1 MHYFEFSNT
10 ENLFLHYRMNL
21 GAFKEKYMSLVHIS
35 GFINGDFLPIATQTQ
50 PVYDP
55 GNFTH
60 QIGSISNTSLN
71 DVENAI
77 NIAHQ
82 AFLSWKD
89 SSIAERQNC
98 LKQAADLIFQK
109 KDELKELLISEHG
122 GMLWEAETDFYLGS
136 GVMSMYAQAPDDL
149 LIPKEISEE
158 TGWIRIHK
166 KPKGVISAIV
176 PWNMP
181 IVLTMM
187 KLGPLLLAGNT
198 VVLKP
203 SPFSALALTQLLAKI
218 AAVFPK
224 GVINVVHGDADVGNI
239 LTSHPLVRKVAFT
252 GGTATGAAVMASAAQ
267 TIKDVTLELGGNDAA
282 IILEDIDFQSILP
295 KLLKG
300 VFTRSGQICFAVKR
314 IYVPKDKLDQYFD
327 LFCEE
332 VDKYK
337 VGHGLNSAANFG
349 PLNNKKQWAIV
360 QKFIENA
367 KASDQCEV
375 RELGQKLNPEQWDNG
390 YYVLPHVVK
399 TLDNSLEIVQQ
410 EQFGPII
417 PLIGYETVEQ
427 AIEYANDNEQG
438 LCSSVWSD
446 NIELAYDIAQKIEA
460 GSTFINSHSFDSL
473 QLGMPFGGIKQSGI
487 GRELDI
493 SETLKSYLEPHSI
506 RFIK

>member
-1 MHYFEFSNT
+1 
-10 ENLFLHYRMNL
+10 
-21 GAFKEKYMSLVHIS
+21 MSQVQIT
-35 GFINGDFLPIATQTQ
+35 GFINGEFLPPSVQIQ

-55 GNFTH
+55 GNSTQ
-60 QIGSISNTSLN
+60 QIGTISNTSLD
-71 DVENAI
+71 DVNNAI
-77 NIAHQ
+77 EAAHK
-82 AFLSWKD
+82 AFQTWKD
-89 SSIAERQNC
+89 TPIAERQEL
-98 LKQAADLIFQK
+98 LKKASELIFQE
-109 KDELKELLISEHG
+109 KDNLKELLVSEHG

-136 GVMSMYAQAPDDL
+136 GVMSMYAQAPDDFL
-149 LIPKEISEE
+149 VPKEISEE
-158 TGWIRIHK
+158 NGWIRIHK

-203 SPFSALALTQLLAKI
+203 SPFAALALTQLLAKI
-218 AAVFPK
+218 AAIFPK
-224 GVINVVHGDADVGNI
+224 GVINVVHGDADVGN
-239 LTSHPLVRKVAFT
+239 LMTSHPLVRKVAFT

-267 TIKDVTLELGGNDAA
+267 SIKDVTLELGGNDAA
-282 IILEDIDFQSILP
+282 IILDDSDFKAILP

-314 IYVPKDKLDQYFD
+314 VYVPKDKLDHYFD
-327 LFCEE
+327 LVCEE

-337 VGHGLNSAANFG
+337 VGHGLDADANFG
-349 PLNNKKQWAIV
+349 PLNNKKQWSIV

-375 RELGQKLNPEQWDNG
+375 RELGQKLNPEQWDKG

-417 PLIGYETVEQ
+417 PLIGYDSVEQ
-427 AIEYANDNEQG
+427 AIAYANDNEQG

-446 NIELAYDIAQKIEA
+446 NIERAYEIAQKIEA

-493 SETLKSYLEPHSI
+493 NETLKSYLEPHSI
-506 RFIK
+506 RLIN

>member
-1 MHYFEFSNT
+1 
-10 ENLFLHYRMNL
+10 
-21 GAFKEKYMSLVHIS
+21 MSLVHIT
-35 GFINGDFLPIATQTQ
+35 GFINGEFLPMSNQLQ

-55 GNFTH
+55 GNTTN
-60 QIGSISNTSLN
+60 QIGTISNTPLH
-71 DVENAI
+71 DVEKAVKS
-77 NIAHQ
+77 AHQ
-82 AFLSWKD
+82 AFLKWKD
-89 SSIAERQNC
+89 TSIQERQDF
-98 LKQAADLIFQK
+98 LKKAAELIFQQ
-109 KDELKELLISEHG
+109 KDQLKELLVSEHG

-136 GVMSMYAQAPDDL
+136 GVMSMYAQAPHDI
-149 LIPKEISEE
+149 LIPKEIVED

-166 KPKGVISAIV
+166 RPKGVISAIV

-203 SPFSALALTQLLAKI
+203 SPFAALALTQLLAKI
-218 AAVFPK
+218 AEVFPK
-224 GVINVVHGDADVGNI
+224 GVINVVHGDADVGN
-239 LTSHPLVRKVAFT
+239 LMTSHPLVRKVAFT

-267 TIKDVTLELGGNDAA
+267 SIKDVTLELGGNDAA
-282 IILEDIDFQSILP
+282 IILEDIDFKSILP

-314 IYVPKDKLDQYFD
+314 IYVPRDKLDLYFD
-327 LFCEE
+327 LLCEE

-337 VGHGLNSAANFG
+337 IGHGLDAEASFG
-349 PLNNKKQWAIV
+349 PLNNKKQWSIV

-367 KASDQCEV
+367 KVSDQCEV
-375 RELGQKLNPEQWDNG
+375 RELGQKINPEQWDQG
-390 YYVLPHVVK
+390 YYILPHAVK
-399 TLDNSLEIVQQ
+399 TMENSLEIVQL

-446 NIELAYDIAQKIEA
+446 NIELAYEIAKKIEA

-473 QLGMPFGGIKQSGI
+473 QLGMPFGGVKQSGI

-493 SETLKSYLEPHSI
+493 NETLKSYLEPHSI
-506 RFIK
+506 RYIK

>member
-1 MHYFEFSNT
+1 
-10 ENLFLHYRMNL
+10 
-21 GAFKEKYMSLVHIS
+21 MSLVHIT
-35 GFINGDFLPIATQTQ
+35 GFINGEFLPMSNQLQ

-55 GNFTH
+55 GNTTN
-60 QIGSISNTSLN
+60 QIGTISNTPLH
-71 DVENAI
+71 DVENAVKS
-77 NIAHQ
+77 AHQ
-82 AFLSWKD
+82 AFLKWKD
-89 SSIAERQNC
+89 TSIQERQDL
-98 LKQAADLIFQK
+98 LKKASELIFQQ
-109 KDELKELLISEHG
+109 KDKLKELLVSEHG

-136 GVMSMYAQAPDDL
+136 GVMSMYAKAPHDI
-149 LIPKEISEE
+149 LIPKEIAED

-166 KPKGVISAIV
+166 RPKGVISAIV

-203 SPFSALALTQLLAKI
+203 SPFAALALTQLLAKI
-218 AAVFPK
+218 AEVFPK
-224 GVINVVHGDADVGNI
+224 GVINVVHGDADVGN
-239 LTSHPLVRKVAFT
+239 LMTSHPLVRKVAFT

-267 TIKDVTLELGGNDAA
+267 SIKDVTLELGGNDAA
-282 IILEDIDFQSILP
+282 IILENIDFKAILP

-314 IYVPKDKLDQYFD
+314 IYVPRDKLDLYFD
-327 LFCEE
+327 LLCEE

-337 VGHGLNSAANFG
+337 IGHGLDAEASFG
-349 PLNNKKQWAIV
+349 PLNNKKQWSIV

-367 KASDQCEV
+367 KVSDQCEV
-375 RELGQKLNPEQWDNG
+375 RELGQKINPEQWDQG
-390 YYVLPHVVK
+390 YYILPHAVK
-399 TLDNSLEIVQQ
+399 TMENSLEIVQL

-446 NIELAYDIAQKIEA
+446 NIELAYEIAKKIEA

-473 QLGMPFGGIKQSGI
+473 QLGMPFGGVKQSGI

-493 SETLKSYLEPHSI
+493 NETLKSYLEPHSI
-506 RFIK
+506 RYIK

>member
-1 MHYFEFSNT
+1 
-10 ENLFLHYRMNL
+10 
-21 GAFKEKYMSLVHIS
+21 MSLVQIT
-35 GFINGDFLPIATQTQ
+35 GFINGEFLPASDQTQ

-55 GNFTH
+55 GNTSQ
-60 QIGSISNTSLN
+60 QIGTISNTSLD
-71 DVENAI
+71 DVKNAI
-77 NIAHQ
+77 ESAHQ
-82 AFLSWKD
+82 AFLAWRNTTV
-89 SSIAERQNC
+89 AERQNY
-98 LKQAADLIFQK
+98 LKQAADLIFQQ
-109 KDELKELLISEHG
+109 KDILKELLVSEHG

-149 LIPKEISEE
+149 LTPKEIAED

-166 KPKGVISAIV
+166 RPKGVISAIV

-203 SPFSALALTQLLAKI
+203 SPFAALALTQLLAKI
-218 AAVFPK
+218 AEIFPK
-224 GVINVVHGDADVGNI
+224 GVINVVHGDADVGN
-239 LTSHPLVRKVAFT
+239 LMTSHPLVRKVAFT

-267 TIKDVTLELGGNDAA
+267 SIKDVTLELGGNDAA
-282 IILEDIDFQSILP
+282 IILDDIDFKSILP

-300 VFTRSGQICFAVKR
+300 IFTRSGQICFAVKR
-314 IYVPKDKLDQYFD
+314 VYVPKDKLDHYFE
-327 LFCEE
+327 LLCEAI
-332 VDKYK
+332 DQYK
-337 VGHGLNSAANFG
+337 VGHGLDADANFG
-349 PLNNKKQWAIV
+349 PLNNKKQLSIV

-375 RELGQKLNPEQWDNG
+375 RELGQKLNPEQWENG
-390 YYVLPHVVK
+390 YYVLPHAVK
-399 TLDNSLEIVQQ
+399 TLDNSLEIVQL

-446 NIELAYDIAQKIEA
+446 NIDRAYEIAQKIEA
-460 GSTFINSHSFDSL
+460 GSTFINTHSFDSL
-473 QLGMPFGGIKQSGI
+473 QLGMPFGGVKQSGI
-487 GRELDI
+487 GRELDVN
-493 SETLKSYLEPHSI
+493 ETLKSYLEPHSI
-506 RFIK
+506 RFVK